1 MKHLSL
7 THSHVHAHSHAPL
20 HSTRL
25 LSLSKSSLAD
35 SQFVAGIHPEA
46 DPEQSAGILS
56 VLTGEKNLPE
66 RWAVRVV
73 HNFFNVFL
81 RTTFANVLVAV
92 HIILFTFG
100 SNKACTMALRCIS
113 LCANSL

>member
-1 MKHLSL
+1 MTNITNACSYTCLVKLHVVSRLSTFSL
-7 THSHVHAHSHAPL
+7 SHVHTYIHTHSHALL

-73 HNFFNVFL
+73 HHYCYVYL
-81 RTTFANVLVAV
+81 R
-92 HIILFTFG
+92 ITFG
-100 SNKACTMALRCIS
+100 PYHTVHF
-113 LCANSL
+113 